1 MPNPSTAPFGY
12 RDAAGARHRV
22 VVRERKDG
30 AWQVLDLTVVET
42 LRGDGEGRAAAEA
55 IARDYAEQ
63 HHHPEARAGRRA
75 GERRAAA

>member
-30 AWQVLDLTVVET
+30 AWQVLDVTVVET
-42 LRGDGEGRAAAEA
+42 LAGDGEGRGAAEA
-55 IARDYAEQ
+55 LARDYAEQ
-63 HHHPEARAGRRA
+63 HDHPPRAGRPTA
-75 GERRAAA
+75 EQRAAA

>member
-12 RDAAGARHRV
+12 RDAAGTRHRV

-30 AWQVLDLTVVET
+30 AWQVLDVTVIET
-42 LRGDGEGRAAAEA
+42 LAGDGEGRGAAEA
-55 IARDYAEQ
+55 LARDYAEQ
-63 HHHPEARAGRRA
+63 RDHPEAGAGRRA